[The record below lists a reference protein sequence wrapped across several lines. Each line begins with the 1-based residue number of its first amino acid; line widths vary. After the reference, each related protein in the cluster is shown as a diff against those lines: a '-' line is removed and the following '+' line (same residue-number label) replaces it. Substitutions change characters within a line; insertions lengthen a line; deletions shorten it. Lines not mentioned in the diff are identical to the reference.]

1 MWIVLG
7 EENGKIKLVSKS
19 PAKGILP
26 KGAFLTI
33 EDDTV
38 KHILRVDDSRQNEP
52 YAPMPML
59 ADMDLSPLKQDQKC
73 QNILFAYRIGEIG
86 GGDEGYVSFIYPQ
99 SIARLSNQEEID
111 VVLGSKSGGPPIF
124 LATVYAGR
132 NQVLSDENGNSI
144 KAFLPIEMF
153 YHQILICGKTGS
165 GKTVAS
171 KYLAQFFVEDLK
183 NYGAVLAVNVK
194 DIDLLTMDK
203 PSVSF
208 SSAIFKE
215 WKSLNKEPHGIENFT
230 VYYPA
235 STRIEAISKVNR
247 DICYPITLDV
257 KTLDPDAL
265 SGLLVGMISDIAG
278 QHLPNIFRWWQEE
291 RRRGRGEF
299 TFNDFVQFFE
309 NGVND
314 GYSYHTMNSRGQ
326 ELLVTLPWGTYQNV
340 LRSLDIA
347 MDFFD
352 NSEAQTIGPKDV
364 LVRGKMSVINV
375 VESKGKLFGSV
386 ILRHLLK
393 GIVEEKATGR
403 SEVPVLIIIDEVH
416 QFYDTT
422 SSREALGELDTICR
436 TGRNKEIGIIF
447 SSQNPTDIPKGLA
460 SVINTTIFFK
470 SDKTQSKN
478 CGFSVSPEEIQS
490 LEKGYAIVNIHGL
503 PQVRVVK
510 FPLALAGVSEKKGEN
525 KE

>member
-19 PAKGILP
+19 PAIGILP

-33 EDDTV
+33 EDENV

-52 YAPMPML
+52 YAPSPLL
-59 ADMDLSPLKQDQKC
+59 ADMDLSPLKPDQKC
-73 QNILFAYRIGEIG
+73 QNVLYAYRIGEIG
-86 GGDEGYVSFIYPQ
+86 KETENYISFIYPQ
-99 SIARLSNQEEID
+99 SLARLSNQEEID
-111 VVLGSKSGGPPIF
+111 TVLKSSSEGPPVF
-124 LATVYAGR
+124 LATVYSGS
-132 NQVLSDENGNSI
+132 NKILCDENGNLI

-153 YHQILICGKTGS
+153 FHQILICGKTGS

-171 KYLAQFFVEDLK
+171 KYLAQFFVEELK
-183 NYGAVLAVNVK
+183 KYGAVLAVNVK
-194 DIDLLTMDK
+194 DIDLLTMDR
-203 PSVSF
+203 PSKSVN
-208 SSAIFKE
+208 SSILKE
-215 WKSLNKEPHGIENFT
+215 WESLKKEPHGIDNYT
-230 VYYPA
+230 IYYPA
-235 STRIEAISKVNR
+235 STQIDVKTKVNR
-247 DICYPITLDV
+247 EICRPITLNV

-265 SGLLVGMISDIAG
+265 SGLLVHMISDIAG

-299 TFNDFVQFFE
+299 TFNDFVQHFE
-309 NGVND
+309 NGIND
-314 GYSYHTMNSRGQ
+314 GYVYNTLNSRGQ
-326 ELLVTLPWGTYQNV
+326 ELTVTLPWGTYQNV
-340 LRSLDIA
+340 LRSLGTA

-352 NSEAQTIGPKDV
+352 DPQAQTIEPKDI

-375 VESKGKLFGSV
+375 ADSKGIMFGSV

-403 SEVPVLIIIDEVH
+403 SETPILLIIDEVH

-422 SSREALGELDTICR
+422 SSREALGQLDTICR
-436 TGRNKEIGIIF
+436 TGRNKEIGVIF

-470 SDKTQSKN
+470 SDKTLSKN
-478 CGFSVSPEEIQS
+478 FGLSISSEEIQN
-490 LEKGYAIVNIHGL
+490 LEKGFAVVNIHGL
-503 PQVRVVK
+503 SQVKVIK
-510 FPLALAGVSEKKGEN
+510 FPLSLAGVFEKEAEKN
-525 KE
+525 